1 MRGGFGRRISSG
13 DEEDFSLKKLDK
25 QALKFIFKY
34 LKDHIKT
41 LIIATICMFMVT
53 LATLAGPFLSKIAI
67 DSYITKGNLAGLN
80 WIFILML
87 VSYGVLWLFSY
98 FQTYLSNWI
107 GQRIVGDIREDL
119 YQHLQDLSIDFF
131 HKRDTG
137 DIMSRVTHDVNA
149 LSNLVSTGFVHLL
162 NDFFTVIGIVIIMLL
177 LNVQLALV
185 SFITIP
191 FIFFVVY
198 FLGKR
203 MRKAYQG
210 VREKLAELNAD
221 VEQNLSGIRLIQALN
236 RESRNTGEFSKLS
249 WNNLKANLKAASY
262 FSLLFPVMNL
272 SKVFGEALVLGYGG
286 GGVVEGTISLGV
298 ILAFMGY
305 VRRFFAP
312 LADLSQVYNTYQSA
326 GAALDRI
333 YEYMSIEPSIK
344 EEVNPQLSEG
354 VKGKV
359 EFKGVSFGYE
369 EENVINDLNLKIN
382 PGEVMALVG
391 PTGAGKTTIVN
402 LLTRLYDVDE
412 GQILVDGIDL
422 RALSFKFLRKSI
434 AVVPQDVFLF
444 DTSIK
449 NNIKYG
455 KPEAK
460 EEEIIEVARQVQ
472 AHDFIKDLP
481 QGYETRVG
489 EGGVKLSGGQKQL
502 ISFARAMLVDPQILI
517 LDEATSSVDA
527 YTEVMIQ
534 QAMDKLLKDRT
545 VLMIA
550 HRFATLNKANR
561 IGVLKDGKLIDTG
574 NHKQLMKE
582 SKIYCE
588 LYQKQQGNIEK
599 KQNKKV

>member
-13 DEEDFSLKKLDK
+13 DEEDFSLKELDK
-25 QALKFIFKY
+25 RALKFLLKY
-34 LKDHIKT
+34 IKSHTKT
-41 LIIATICMFMVT
+41 LIIATLCMFMVT
-53 LATLAGPFLSKIAI
+53 LATLAGPFLSKVAI
-67 DSYITKGNLAGLN
+67 DSYITNGDLVGLN
-80 WIFILML
+80 WIFLLML
-87 VSYGVLWLFSY
+87 VSYGFLWFFSY

-131 HKRDTG
+131 HKKDTG

-149 LSNLVSTGFVHLL
+149 LSDLVSSGFVHLL
-162 NDFFTVIGIVIIMLL
+162 NDFFTVTGIVIIMLF
-177 LNVQLALV
+177 LNVELALV

-249 WNNLKANLKAASY
+249 WDNLKANLKAASY

-286 GGVVEGTISLGV
+286 WGVVEGTISLGV

-312 LADLSQVYNTYQSA
+312 LADLSQIYNTYQSA

-333 YEYMSIEPSIK
+333 YEYMSLEPSIK
-344 EEVNPQLSEG
+344 EEGKYQLTKE
-354 VKGKV
+354 VKGQI
-359 EFKGVSFGYE
+359 EFKGVNFGYE
-369 EENVINDLNLKIN
+369 EEKVIDDLNLKFN
-382 PGEVMALVG
+382 TGEVMALVG

-402 LLTRLYDVDE
+402 LLTRLYDVDD
-412 GQILVDGIDL
+412 GKILIDGIDL
-422 RALSFKFLRKSI
+422 RNLSFDFLRKTI

-449 NNIKYG
+449 NNIAYG
-455 KPEAK
+455 KPNAT
-460 EEEIIEVARQVQ
+460 EEEIKEVARQVQ

-489 EGGVKLSGGQKQL
+489 EGGAKLSGGQKQL
-502 ISFARAMLVDPQILI
+502 ISFARAMLTDPQILI

-534 QAMDKLLKDRT
+534 QAMDKLLEDRT

-550 HRFATLNKANR
+550 HRFATLNKADR
-561 IGVLKDGKLIDTG
+561 IGVLKDGELLDIG
-574 NHKQLMKE
+574 NHQQLIKE
-582 SKIYCE
+582 SDIYRE
-588 LYQKQQGNIEK
+588 LVNKQIN
-599 KQNKKV
+599 NK